1 MSGSFKHVTHCIFD
15 MDGLLLDS
23 ERVYKQIYQTIVS
36 EHGHSYGGE
45 LAYQVLG
52 RPEVIG
58 AELIINHY
66 KLPLTIAQFQHNY
79 HRLQRE
85 LFIEVNMMPGA
96 ERLLRHLVENNVPIA
111 LATSSSKDSFE
122 LKTKKLMDVFNLFH
136 HRVLGGSDPD
146 VKKGKPSP
154 DIFLVA
160 ASRFP
165 DNPDPLKCL
174 VFEDAP
180 NGVEAALSAGMQV
193 VMVPDPS
200 LPKSFTEKATTVLD
214 SLLDFKPEEFGLPP
228 FKN

>member
-15 MDGLLLDS
+15 MDGLLLDTEKLYTEAFNRVTNPHGKTFTWEHKARTMGFQTS
-23 ERVYKQIYQTIVS
+23 EVS
-36 EHGHSYGGE
+36 KWVVENLE
-45 LAYQVLG
+45 
-52 RPEVIG
+52 
-58 AELIINHY
+58 
-66 KLPLTIAQFQHNY
+66 LPLTPKEFEGQLLVLY
-79 HRLQRE
+79 EE
-85 LFIEVNMMPGA
+85 LFPQANFLPGA